1 MMNTIEIC
9 AACLGATVLGAV
21 VFFSAVLVLL

>member
-1 MMNTIEIC
+1 MYYIEIC

-21 VFFSAVLVLL
+21 VFFAAVLVLL